1 MTIGD
6 DTQTDLKKKTKI
18 IKLDSIQQAIKNR
31 MLQRKT
37 ENRY

>member
-1 MTIGD
+1 MIPK
-6 DTQTDLKKKTKI
+6 LIKKKKTKI